1 MSSYLNI
8 YGRVRDD
15 LYKMERL
22 KDKEIQKEDYVV
34 LIDSFSRNSAIY
46 NAFKETM
53 NPAYAGDK
61 EIYSPITLDSLNDC
75 VEYCKDQ
82 IKIYEDMLV
91 RDKESQELYM
101 EYLQNRPETVNY
113 SDFINLMPED
123 SSEEVK
129 EEIDS
134 YNDCIGILETL
145 RMIVHSIDYKYCGFS
160 ELLCNID

>member
-8 YGRVRDD
+8 YGKVRDD

-34 LIDSFSRNSAIY
+34 LIDSFSRSSAIY
-46 NAFKETM
+46 DAFKEVM

-61 EIYSPITLDSLNDC
+61 ELYSPITSDSLNSC
-75 VEYCKDQ
+75 IKYCKDK
-82 IKIYEDMLV
+82 IKMYEDILV

-101 EYLQNRPETVNY
+101 KYLQSRSETVNY

-123 SSEEVK
+123 TSEEIK
-129 EEIDS
+129 EEIEN
-134 YNDCIGILETL
+134 YNDCIGILKTL
-145 RMIVHSIDYKYCGFS
+145 GMLAHSIDYKFCGFS